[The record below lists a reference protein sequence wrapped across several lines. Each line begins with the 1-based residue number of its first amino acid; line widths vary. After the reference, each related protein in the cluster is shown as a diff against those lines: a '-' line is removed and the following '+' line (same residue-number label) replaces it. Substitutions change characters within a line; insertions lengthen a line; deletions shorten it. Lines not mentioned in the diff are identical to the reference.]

1 MALHGIAI
9 RRYQDQF
16 GEFPRDLFALKD
28 VGFDTLAHMP
38 VGNKPMGYRL
48 EGDEAVLWSTPPVL
62 GLETAPEPP
71 AITSSTQNQEMLQ
84 SMLWRFK
91 P

>member
-1 MALHGIAI
+1 MVLHGIAI
-9 RRYQDQF
+9 RRYQDQY
-16 GEFPRDLFALKD
+16 GEFPRDLFALQD

-71 AITSSTQNQEMLQ
+71 AITPSTQNQEMLQ